1 MNPLIRFMR
10 HSLTNILTATD
21 DADQVDIEK
30 IDETL
35 TPNMRALRLVMNIS
49 DHLLSMGTP
58 ANSVVHMALGI
69 TDTYCKRKVH
79 IDVSFTQITLSQDRG
94 IDREPLTLIRTI
106 SPRFTDYR
114 LMHKLQ
120 NLASQITNHKI
131 TLDDAESELDAIIA
145 NNKRYP
151 NIVSCIAGGG
161 LSAGSVALYTTSV
174 QIILAAFIIGFFIS
188 LLIKLLWRAALPPF
202 FIQIIAALSVTL
214 ISTSILWLVNHK
226 YWEFFALIDPTILTV
241 GGIVLL
247 VAGMMIVGAFQDAI
261 DEYYVTASARLLK
274 VVMLTLGIVLGV
286 SIGLYIARQFGL
298 AFVATPDSLSFTN
311 TTYQYIGAVIISASF
326 ALSNNSRPVGL
337 LITGASGLLGYY
349 VLLAV
354 SELGLIIIP
363 ANAVAG
369 FTVGF
374 TATVV
379 SRLTRIPSQAIIDA
393 GIVPLV
399 PGLTLYN
406 GLMALVANP
415 AAADGTLLLM
425 RAVLIALAIAAGASF
440 GVLIGRPTRRSLV
453 TLRNNLPERPL
464 RSNQKQLK

>member
-1 MNPLIRFMR
+1 MGPEPGPGPARGSAPVGGENGADLGRVAPDARRVVGPVGEGPVVQGDVEAVLRDVPLDALGEGHGPAR
-10 HSLTNILTATD
+10 AGVD
-21 DADQVDIEK
+21 DAGDGVLVDDGGDLGGQLVHG
-30 IDETL
+30 DEVVL
-35 TPNMRALRLVMNIS
+35 VLSGGEREGAPALLRGGEELGEDRIAELV
-49 DHLLSMGTP
+49 
-58 ANSVVHMALGI
+58 VV
-69 TDTYCKRKVH
+69 
-79 IDVSFTQITLSQDRG
+79 
-94 IDREPLTLIRTI
+94 
-106 SPRFTDYR
+106 
-114 LMHKLQ
+114 
-120 NLASQITNHKI
+120 
-131 TLDDAESELDAIIA
+131 
-145 NNKRYP
+145 
-151 NIVSCIAGGG
+151 
-161 LSAGSVALYTTSV
+161 
-174 QIILAAFIIGFFIS
+174 
-188 LLIKLLWRAALPPF
+188 
-202 FIQIIAALSVTL
+202 
-214 ISTSILWLVNHK
+214 
-226 YWEFFALIDPTILTV
+226 
-241 GGIVLL
+241 
-247 VAGMMIVGAFQDAI
+247 
-261 DEYYVTASARLLK
+261 
-274 VVMLTLGIVLGV
+274 
-286 SIGLYIARQFGL
+286 GL

-415 AAADGTLLLM
+415 AAVDGTLLLM
-425 RAVLIALAIAAGASF
+425 RAILIAVAIAAGASF

-453 TLRNNLPERPL
+453 TLRNNLPEHPL

>member
-1 MNPLIRFMR
+1 M
-10 HSLTNILTATD
+10 
-21 DADQVDIEK
+21 
-30 IDETL
+30 
-35 TPNMRALRLVMNIS
+35 
-49 DHLLSMGTP
+49 
-58 ANSVVHMALGI
+58 
-69 TDTYCKRKVH
+69 
-79 IDVSFTQITLSQDRG
+79 
-94 IDREPLTLIRTI
+94 
-106 SPRFTDYR
+106 
-114 LMHKLQ
+114 
-120 NLASQITNHKI
+120 
-131 TLDDAESELDAIIA
+131 
-145 NNKRYP
+145 
-151 NIVSCIAGGG
+151 
-161 LSAGSVALYTTSV
+161 
-174 QIILAAFIIGFFIS
+174 
-188 LLIKLLWRAALPPF
+188 
-202 FIQIIAALSVTL
+202 
-214 ISTSILWLVNHK
+214 
-226 YWEFFALIDPTILTV
+226 IDPTILTV

-286 SIGLYIARQFGL
+286 SIGLYAARQFGL

-406 GLMALVANP
+406 GLMALIANP

-425 RAVLIALAIAAGASF
+425 RAILIAVTIAAGASF